1 MTAIDMLLCTP
12 NFNDSSSWWRGIHPF
27 MRLKHFGF
35 NLGIISAN
43 SKNVD
48 FATIDHTRLVFVQR
62 PMNVNDYAVL
72 EKAHTCGI
80 PTWVDFDDDY
90 LTIQPSN
97 PHFTTYRKPSV
108 MQVFK
113 QSLAIADVVTCSTAH
128 LAQRLSQYGAKKVI
142 VVPNSIDPELM
153 ERKRQ
158 LPRLLFRDEEK
169 VCFWRGS
176 NTHVEDLQLV
186 APQMREIISEY
197 HDKGWRFCFL
207 GYRPYFIV
215 DKVKRAD
222 KVVFHS
228 EPEMY
233 RYINMVPR
241 LKAQLFW
248 TSLEDTDFNRSK
260 SNIAWQEAAL
270 AGASIVT
277 PDLPE
282 WLNPGCAVY
291 HNADQFYNTMKRML
305 DRNDHKE
312 LGEISWSAV
321 KEKCTMKRA
330 AETRWEIIQELI
342 S

>member
-1 MTAIDMLLCTP
+1 
-12 NFNDSSSWWRGIHPF
+12 
-27 MRLKHFGF
+27 MRMKHFDHD
-35 NLGIISAN
+35 LGIISAR
-43 SKNVD
+43 SKDVD

-62 PMNVNDYAVL
+62 PMTSHDVGVL
-72 EKAHTCGI
+72 EKAKTIGI

-97 PHFTTYRKPSV
+97 PHFVTYKKPAV
-108 MQVFK
+108 QMVFK
-113 QSLAIADVVTCSTAH
+113 QALELADVVTCSTAH
-128 LAQRLSQYGAKKVI
+128 LGMRLSQYGAKKV
-142 VVPNSIDPELM
+142 VVIPNSIDPELM
-153 ERKRQ
+153 GKKRS
-158 LPRLLFRDEEK
+158 LPRLLFRPEAK

-176 NTHVEDLQLV
+176 NTHVEDLQIV
-186 APQMREIISEY
+186 APQMRELISEY
-197 HDKGWRFCFL
+197 HDKGWTFCFL

-215 DKVKRAD
+215 DKVKRPD

-248 TSLEDTDFNRSK
+248 CSLEDTDFNRSK

-270 AGASIVT
+270 AGSCIVA

-282 WLNPGCAVY
+282 WKEPGIANY
-291 HNADQFYNTMKRML
+291 KSPDEFYVTMKAML
-305 DRNDHKE
+305 DRQDHKE
-312 LGEISWSAV
+312 MGEISWRAV
-321 KEKCTMKRA
+321 LEKCTMKRST
-330 AETRWEIIQELI
+330 ELRWEIIKQLT